1 MPIPT
6 EELARRLRE
15 AREASGLTQDEVA
28 GELGLSRPSVVQL
41 EQGNRAVSGLEL
53 DRLAHLYGRDL
64 RDFLAE
70 EFRAEDSLVALFRS
84 ESTALQDEVRGV
96 VRECMALARELANL
110 EALLGLDRSHVG
122 APSYS
127 VAPPRT
133 KGQAVGQG
141 NRVAGEE
148 RRRLGLGFRPLG
160 DVSGLLEG
168 EGVRTAMVDLPEEV
182 SGLTLMEPSLSLFVV
197 ANRRHHLLRRRFSW
211 VHEYAHVLFDRNR
224 KGTLSRSSNQSD
236 LLEVRAN
243 AFAAAFL
250 LPEEGLRDFLVGL
263 GKGYPRRERL
273 EIFDGQR
280 AVLAESRAEP
290 GSQSLQLYDIV
301 LLAHHFQ
308 VSRKALLHRLRNL
321 HLLSEAERDRFLAE
335 DGNGEGRAL
344 ARLMRLPEPEHAA
357 AREEFRSRFLSLA
370 LEAHRREK
378 ITRGKLREVCGLVG
392 FSEIEVDQMVA
403 SMDLD
408 GEGQDVLLPGEG
420 A

>member
-1 MPIPT
+1 MSIQP

-15 AREASGLTQDEVA
+15 AREASGLTQEEVA
-28 GELGLSRPSVVQL
+28 GQLGLSRPSIVQL

-70 EFRAEDSLVALFRS
+70 EFRAEDSLVALFRT
-84 ESTALQDEVRGV
+84 ESTALRDEVWGA
-96 VRECMALARELANL
+96 VRECLALARELANL
-110 EALLGLDRSHVG
+110 EALLSLDRSQVG

-133 KGQAVGQG
+133 KGQAIEQG
-141 NRVAGEE
+141 NRVAAEE

-160 DVSGLLEG
+160 DVAELLEG
-168 EGVRTAMVDLPEEV
+168 EGVRTAMIDLPEEV

-236 LLEVRAN
+236 LMEVRAN

-250 LPEEGLRDFLVGL
+250 LPDEGVRTFLADL
-263 GKGYPRRERL
+263 GKGHPRREKL
-273 EIFDGQR
+273 DVFDGQR

-290 GSQSLQLYDIV
+290 GSQSLQLYDVV
-301 LLAHHFQ
+301 LLAHHFE

-321 HLLSEAERDRFLAE
+321 HLLSDEERDRFLAE
-335 DGNGEGRAL
+335 DGNGAGRGL

-370 LEAHRREK
+370 LEAYRREK
-378 ITRGKLREVCGLVG
+378 ITRNKLREVCGLVG
-392 FSEIEVDQMVA
+392 FSGMEVDQIVA
-403 SMDLD
+403 STDLD
-408 GEGQDVLLPGEG
+408 GDENEVLLPGDE